1 MEKVRIE
8 KLIKWKQSVGIYL
21 LDIMTDF
28 VNPLM
33 EAFGNDVNEIIAY
46 LNMMDDKDLLT
57 ASSAFEDIYKKF
69 MTDDVWN
76 ALGALEQRLKES
88 NQI

>member
-1 MEKVRIE
+1 MDKVRIE
-8 KLIKWKQSVGIYL
+8 SLIKWWKETDTQGIDVEKHL
-21 LDIMTDF
+21 TE
-28 VNPLM
+28 PLM
-33 EAFGNDVNEIIAY
+33 EAFGEDVTAIIEY
-46 LNMMDDKDLLT
+46 LNTLEVDDLIV

-69 MTDDVWN
+69 MTDDVWK